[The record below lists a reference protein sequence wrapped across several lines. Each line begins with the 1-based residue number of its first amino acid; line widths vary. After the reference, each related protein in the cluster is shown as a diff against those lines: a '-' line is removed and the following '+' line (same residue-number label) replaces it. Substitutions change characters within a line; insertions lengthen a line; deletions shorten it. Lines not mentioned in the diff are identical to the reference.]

1 MMASGP
7 RHAKPGDDERDG
19 DLLDLL
25 LRTAEFRTT
34 LRRFLNSTADAASE
48 AGLTSQ
54 RYDLLLMIKAGAVSG
69 PVTLG
74 SLCES
79 LDLQQPAV
87 TELVQRVELA
97 GLVARER
104 SPHDGRVVHLRLT
117 GEGEARLAQVFRT
130 LTKDRAALAEGFE
143 RLGDCFRASTAG
155 RSGP

>member
-1 MMASGP
+1 MMASVP
-7 RHAKPGDDERDG
+7 QHVNPNDDERDD
-19 DLLDLL
+19 DLLDVLV
-25 LRTAEFRTT
+25 RTAEFRTT

-48 AGLTSQ
+48 AGLTPQ
-54 RYDLLLMIKAGAVSG
+54 RYDLLLMIKAGSASG

-104 SPHDGRVVHLRLT
+104 SPHDGRVVHLRLSD
-117 GEGEARLAQVFRT
+117 EGETRLAQVFQT
-130 LTKDRAALAEGFE
+130 LTNDRAALAEGFE
-143 RLGDCFRASTAG
+143 RLGDCFRASTAY
-155 RSGP
+155 RSGT